1 MKEASP
7 QPKQRNR
14 LASVGL
20 ILMVSVF
27 GITGGLGWFWWNTV
41 TSPIATTDTKTVKL
55 KIPSG
60 TSAQEIGQDLQTLGV
75 IRSAQAWSLWSR
87 WLMLRDAQGGFKA
100 GTYEFSKTESMPAIA
115 AKVWQGSVI
124 QQSFTI
130 PEGWSVRQ
138 MADYFQQKGWFSA
151 QDFVAATQSVN
162 LAEYPWLPQNLPPGL
177 SRLEGYL
184 YPDTYQTATAATA
197 TEVVHQ
203 MLKRFE
209 QVALPVYQQA
219 QTTPGQDPKVAK
231 MTLAEWVTLSSI
243 VEKEAVVPTERS
255 RIAGVFVNRLK
266 KGMSLGSD
274 PTVEYGL
281 GVTQTPD
288 RPLTFDQVRTP
299 NPYNTYINVGL
310 PPTAIASPGVASL
323 KATLAPEAT
332 DYLYFVARYDGTH
345 IFSRTMDEHLA
356 AQDAIHNQRD
366 AEKKTGKPKG

>member
-20 ILMVSVF
+20 ILILSVL

-41 TSPIATTDTKTVKL
+41 TSPIAATDTKTIKL

-75 IRSAQAWSLWSR
+75 IRSAQAWSLWAR
-87 WLMLRDAQGGFKA
+87 WLMLRDSQGGFKA
-100 GTYEFSKTESMPAIA
+100 GTYEFSKTESMPEIA
-115 AKVWQGSVI
+115 AKVWQGTVV

-138 MADYFQQKGWFSA
+138 MAEYFQQIGWFSA

-162 LAEYPWLPQNLPPGL
+162 LAEYPWLPQNLPQGL

-184 YPDTYQTATAATA
+184 YPDTYQTATSVTAA
-197 TEVVHQ
+197 EVVHQ
-203 MLKRFE
+203 MLQRFE

-219 QTTPGQDPKVAK
+219 QTTGGQDPKLAK

-243 VEKEAVVPTERS
+243 VEKEAVVPTERA
-255 RIAGVFVNRLK
+255 RIAGVFINRLK
-266 KGMSLGSD
+266 QGMSLGSD

-281 GVTQTPD
+281 GVKQTPD

-323 KATLAPEAT
+323 KATLAPETT

-345 IFSRTMDEHLA
+345 IFSRTMAEHLA

-366 AEKKTGKPKG
+366 AEKKTEKQQG